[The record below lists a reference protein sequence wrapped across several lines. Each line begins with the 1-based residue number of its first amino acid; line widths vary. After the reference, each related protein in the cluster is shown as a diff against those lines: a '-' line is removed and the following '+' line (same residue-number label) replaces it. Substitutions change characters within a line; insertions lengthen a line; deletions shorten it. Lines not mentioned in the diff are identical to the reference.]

1 MQTTSNKPSLR
12 LRPAAARGVA
22 DFGWLQS
29 AHSFSFGQY
38 YDPKHTGFGN
48 LRVINDDRVSGGN
61 GFGEH
66 PHQNAEIFS
75 YVTKGTLEHSDSI
88 GNGSVVAAGGVQ
100 YMSAGSG
107 VSHSEYNPSKTD
119 EMKFLQVWLLPK
131 RGNTPPEYDSMDM
144 TNADKDGVL
153 KLFLSFDGRDGSMQT
168 QAEASVYAATLNGAQ
183 VIETHLPPARKGWVQ
198 MVRGEMQV
206 NNTKLS
212 QGDGLAITGG
222 GEISMVSG
230 QDAEFLFF
238 DLAP

>member
-1 MQTTSNKPSLR
+1 
-12 LRPAAARGVA
+12 
-22 DFGWLQS
+22 
-29 AHSFSFGQY
+29 
-38 YDPKHTGFGN
+38 
-48 LRVINDDRVSGGN
+48 
-61 GFGEH
+61 
-66 PHQNAEIFS
+66 
-75 YVTKGTLEHSDSI
+75 
-88 GNGSVVAAGGVQ
+88 
-100 YMSAGSG
+100 
-107 VSHSEYNPSKTD
+107 
-119 EMKFLQVWLLPK
+119 
-131 RGNTPPEYDSMDM
+131 MDM